1 MKRTL
6 AMAVAA
12 ISLAAALP
20 IVASA
25 DKGQGGDAR
34 PKMERGM
41 HKAHFGP
48 FDADKDGV
56 VTKAEA
62 KSFGEDRF
70 GKIDADGDGK
80 VTAAEMEADMMAR
93 LKERVAERM
102 KRADTDGD
110 GVISADEAA
119 AMQQRM
125 FARMDRNDD
134 GVLSSADRRDRM
146 KRHHM
151 HHRRHGEGMHDGMR
165 HGMRGG
171 PDAPANAPDDA
182 TKQ

>member
-6 AMAVAA
+6 VMAVAA
-12 ISLAAALP
+12 ISVAAALP
-20 IVASA
+20 LIASA
-25 DKGQGGDAR
+25 DKGPAYDAR

-41 HKAHFGP
+41 NKAHFGP

-56 VTKAEA
+56 VTRAEA

-70 GKIDADGDGK
+70 AKIDADGDGK

-93 LKERVAERM
+93 IKERVAERM

-119 AMQQRM
+119 TMQQRM

-134 GVLSSADRRDRM
+134 GVLSSADRRGHM

-151 HHRRHGEGMHDGMR
+151 RHHRHGDGPR
-165 HGMRGG
+165 DGMRGG
-171 PDAPANAPDDA
+171 PDAPED
-182 TKQ
+182 TSKQ